1 MNSFGLKAGRRVR
14 KFARSIETIEV
25 TSVRVYLIDD
35 GEVISPLVFF
45 QFDESLSRPKEMN
58 ADVILQRRPEN
69 ERPIA
74 AWEPAG
80 A

>member
-1 MNSFGLKAGRRVR
+1 
-14 KFARSIETIEV
+14 
-25 TSVRVYLIDD
+25 
-35 GEVISPLVFF
+35 
-45 QFDESLSRPKEMN
+45 MN